1 MSGEF
6 NIGDA
11 VIVDNWGR
19 GFVTR
24 APALD
29 GTLELRTEDGNLT
42 ALVSE
47 VQPSGDRSPL
57 LRERLPYVFWICAN
71 KREVIANRNYR
82 PIWSRIRSQMATPA
96 NPDEWINDIKQEIF
110 LFDDQI
116 DPWESS
122 AERDRLEM
130 VLGRF
135 VSGGDIFNE

>member
-24 APALD
+24 APARD
-29 GTLELRTEDGNLT
+29 GTLTVGTEAGDVR

-82 PIWSRIRSQMATPA
+82 PIWSRHRGQMAIPA
-96 NPDEWINDIKQEIF
+96 NFAEWINDIKQEIF

-116 DPWESS
+116 DPWESPT
-122 AERDRLEM
+122 ERDRLER

-135 VSGGDIFNE
+135 VSGGDILNE